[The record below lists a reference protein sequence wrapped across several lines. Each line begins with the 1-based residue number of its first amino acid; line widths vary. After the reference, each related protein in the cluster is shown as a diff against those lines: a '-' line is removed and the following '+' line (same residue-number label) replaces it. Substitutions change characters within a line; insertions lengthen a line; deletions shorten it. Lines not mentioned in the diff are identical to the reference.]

1 MLWVVSGAV
10 MRLMFR
16 YTLIVVGKMK
26 KKPLADLCADYEKR
40 LKRQGNFEVVELK
53 DGTVE
58 SEGQRILEAL
68 EKRREAKVYVLA
80 EEGKGMPSV
89 TFSKELADLQG
100 RPAIFV
106 VGGAYGLSDAVKAR
120 AEVMLSLSSMT
131 FTHEMARYLL
141 SEQLYR
147 ADAIHRGSGYHH
159 A

>member
-1 MLWVVSGAV
+1 
-10 MRLMFR
+10 MFR

-26 KKPLADLCADYEKR
+26 QRALADLCADYEKR
-40 LKRQGNFEVVELK
+40 LKRQGNLEVVELK

-58 SEGQRILEAL
+58 TEGQRILEAL
-68 EKRREAKVYVLA
+68 EKRRDGKVYILA
-80 EEGKGMPSV
+80 EEGEGMAS
-89 TFSKELADLQG
+89 TALAADLGALQG

-106 VGGAYGLSDAVKAR
+106 VGGAYGLTGAVKAR
-120 AEVMLSLSSMT
+120 ADKLLSLSHMT

>member
-1 MLWVVSGAV
+1 
-10 MRLMFR
+10 MFR

-26 KKPLADLCADYEKR
+26 QRALADLCADYEKR
-40 LKRQGNFEVVELK
+40 LKRQGNLEVVELK

-58 SEGQRILEAL
+58 TEGQRILEAL
-68 EKRREAKVYVLA
+68 EKRRDGKVYILA
-80 EEGKGMPSV
+80 EEGEGMAS
-89 TFSKELADLQG
+89 TALAADLGALQG
-100 RPAIFV
+100 RPTIFV
-106 VGGAYGLSDAVKAR
+106 VGGAYGLTGAVKAR
-120 AEVMLSLSSMT
+120 ADKLLSLSPMT